1 MTDKTYDAEDA
12 EVTIETEDG
21 ETTVLDSVESVEM
34 EVDEERDGV
43 AMMDWGTGETEFSGS
58 FTVEG
63 GAFASMLA
71 EAAFADGL
79 SVRLA
84 DDLDD
89 ILSGDEEELPDL
101 NELAMPDVSPEVVD
115 ELDVDAGQA
124 ETLLKVVYQRLDD
137 HQAEYG
143 ELPSQVVVGLPQF
156 KTLEAYVQS
165 QRDMSLEQRLPVDE
179 VIVVPGPQLHP
190 VRDPYRMVEEDMTDE
205 SE

>member
-1 MTDKTYDAEDA
+1 MTKKFDADDAEIA
-12 EVTIETEDG
+12 VEDG
-21 ETTVLDSVESVEM
+21 DYEPIPIE
-34 EVDEERDGV
+34 EVDFELGEGDREV
-43 AMMDWGTGETEFSGS
+43 AMMDWGTGATEFSGS

-63 GAFASMLA
+63 EAFASMLA
-71 EAAFADGL
+71 EAAFEDGL

-143 ELPSQVVVGLPQF
+143 ELPSQIVVGLPQF

-179 VIVVPGPQLHP
+179 VIVVPGPQLHT

>member
-1 MTDKTYDAEDA
+1 MAEEPFDAEDIA
-12 EVTIETEDG
+12 VAVEDEDG
-21 ETTVLDSVESVEM
+21 ETTVLDSVEEVEM

-43 AMMDWGTGETEFSGS
+43 AMMDWGLGETEFSAS
-58 FTVEG
+58 FTIESE
-63 GAFASMLA
+63 AFASMLA
-71 EAAFADGL
+71 EDAFEEGL
-79 SVRLA
+79 SITLA

-89 ILSGDEEELPDL
+89 ILSDDEEELPDL

-115 ELDVDAGQA
+115 ELEVDAGQA
-124 ETLLKVVYQRLDD
+124 EKLLKILYQKLDS

>member
-1 MTDKTYDAEDA
+1 MTDKPYDAEDA

-21 ETTVLDSVESVEM
+21 ETTIVDSVESVEM

-43 AMMDWGTGETEFSGS
+43 AMMDWGAEFSGS

-71 EAAFADGL
+71 EAAFEDGL

-89 ILSGDEEELPDL
+89 ILSDEGEELPDL

-115 ELDVDAGQA
+115 ELTVDAEQA
-124 ETLLKVVYQRLDD
+124 EKLLKVVYQTLDD

-143 ELPSQVVVGLPQF
+143 ELPTQIVIGLPQF
-156 KTLEAYVQS
+156 ETLEAYVQS

-205 SE
+205 GE